1 MRWLENEAH
10 GKHLFYWMS
19 GCLVFKLLY
28 APAAVVAMFF
38 LGITISPVPGFER
51 FPELTPILF
60 ISFFGAAGLE
70 EMLFRLPLAIFVWLR
85 FSIANILV
93 IAVGLSA
100 FFGILHGGTTHI
112 LVQGV
117 NGFALSL
124 LFLKCG
130 GCQGHEAKALLTT
143 TTVHFLFNMTLLLS
157 GIAIAAA

>member
-1 MRWLENEAH
+1 MRWLENEAR

-19 GCLVFKLLY
+19 GCLVFELLY
-28 APAAVVAMFF
+28 APVAVVAMFF
-38 LGITISPVPGFER
+38 LGITISPVPGWER
-51 FPELTPILF
+51 FPELTPLF
-60 ISFFGAAGLE
+60 LIYFLGGAALE
-70 EMLFRLPLAIFVWLR
+70 EMLFRLPLAIFVRLR

-117 NGFALSL
+117 NGFALSI

-130 GCQGHEAKALLTT
+130 GCQGHEAKAFLTT
-143 TTVHFLFNMTLLLS
+143 TTVHFLFNMTLLLAA
-157 GIAIAAA
+157 IPIAAA